1 MYRLSGWE
9 ALGFELSVFLQNYSD
24 TCRQSC
30 VQRGVWRINITD
42 EIKKE
47 VSRRRTFAIISHPD
61 AGKTTLTEKLLLY
74 GGAIRL
80 AGAVKGRKAAKHAV
94 SDWMEIEK
102 QRGISV
108 TSSVMFFDYN
118 GYRINILDT
127 PGHQDFSE
135 DTYRTLAA
143 ADCAVMLIDGAKGVE
158 AQTRK
163 LFHVCRMRHIPIFTF
178 VNKLDRF
185 CKSPFE
191 LMDEIEKTLGI
202 RSYPMNWPIG
212 EDGLFK
218 GVYSRKNSR
227 IELFEAHG
235 HGQQIAR
242 SQSGSMNDMDF
253 RDLLGEH
260 LHDKLCEDVSLLD
273 MAGDDFDLGKVR
285 NGELTPMYFGSAMT
299 NFGVKQFLD
308 EFVSIAPSPVKKN
321 STKGT
326 IEPNSNKFAGFV
338 FKIQA
343 NMDPAHRN
351 RIAFIRI
358 CSGRF
363 EAGMEVIHERTGKTL
378 RLSQPQQ
385 FFAQERTA
393 VEEAFAGDIIGV
405 VDTGLLNIGD
415 TLCESKEAFR
425 FEGIPMFPAEHFAQ
439 VRTPDAMRRKQFLQ
453 GINQIS
459 EEGAIQ
465 VFKQPNLGVETLTV
479 GVVGVLQLEVLAYR
493 MKYEY
498 GVDIVVERLPY
509 TLARWVMTKNIT
521 REILGFSDSAKVV
534 EDRLQRPVILYK
546 DEWTLRRAEENN
558 KDVEFLDIP
567 PSE

>member
-1 MYRLSGWE
+1 M
-9 ALGFELSVFLQNYSD
+9 N
-24 TCRQSC
+24 
-30 VQRGVWRINITD
+30 
-42 EIKKE
+42 E

-80 AGAVKGRKAAKHAV
+80 AGAVKGRKAAKHAI

-108 TSSVMFFDYN
+108 TSSVMYFDYN

-158 AQTRK
+158 AQTKK
-163 LFHVCRMRHIPIFTF
+163 LFHVCRMRGIPIFTF

-185 CKSPFE
+185 CKNPFE
-191 LMDEIEKTLGI
+191 LMDEIETTLGI
-202 RSYPMNWPIG
+202 RSCPMNWPIG

-218 GVYSRKNSR
+218 GVFNRKESR
-227 IELFEAHG
+227 IELFEAEG
-235 HGQQIAR
+235 HGQEIVR
-242 SQSGSMNDMDF
+242 SQSASIDDSAF
-253 RDLLGEH
+253 RDMLGDR
-260 LHDKLCEDVSLLD
+260 LHKKLCDDIALLD
-273 MAGDDFDLGKVR
+273 IAGDEFDIEKVKT
-285 NGELTPMYFGSAMT
+285 GQLTPMFFGSAMT
-299 NFGVKQFLD
+299 NFGVQQFLN
-308 EFVSIAPSPVKKN
+308 EFVGIAPSPAGKG
-321 STKGT
+321 STKGV
-326 IEPNSNKFAGFV
+326 IDPESEQFSGFV

-363 EAGMEVIHERTGKTL
+363 EIGMEVTHERTGKAL
-378 RLSQPQQ
+378 RLTQPQQ
-385 FFAQERTA
+385 FFAQERTT

-415 TLCESKEAFR
+415 TLCESKESFK
-425 FEGIPMFPAEHFAQ
+425 FEGIPMFPAEHFAH

-479 GVVGVLQLEVLAYR
+479 GVVGVLQLEVLTYR

-498 GVDIVVERLPY
+498 GVDIIIERLPY
-509 TLARWVMTKNIT
+509 TLARWVLAKHIT
-521 REILGFSDSAKVV
+521 RDMLGFLDNAKVV
-534 EDRLQRPVILYK
+534 EDQHKRPVILYK

-558 KDVEFLDIP
+558 KDAVFLEIP
-567 PSE
+567 PSV

>member
-1 MYRLSGWE
+1 M
-9 ALGFELSVFLQNYSD
+9 
-24 TCRQSC
+24 
-30 VQRGVWRINITD
+30 
-42 EIKKE
+42 
-47 VSRRRTFAIISHPD
+47 SRRRTFAIISHPD

-108 TSSVMFFDYN
+108 TSSVMYFDYN
-118 GYRINILDT
+118 GCRINILDT

-158 AQTRK
+158 AQTKK
-163 LFHVCRMRHIPIFTF
+163 LFHVCRMRGIPIFTF

-191 LMDEIEKTLGI
+191 LMDEIETTLGI
-202 RSYPMNWPIG
+202 RSCPMNWPIG

-218 GVYSRKNSR
+218 GVYNRKESR
-227 IELFEAHG
+227 IELFEAEA
-235 HGQQIAR
+235 HGQEITR
-242 SQSGSMNDMDF
+242 SKSGSIDDGEF
-253 RDLLGEH
+253 RRLLGER
-260 LHDKLCEDVSLLD
+260 LHDRLCEDIELLD
-273 MAGDDFDLGKVR
+273 MAGDEFDIGKVKS
-285 NGELTPMYFGSAMT
+285 GQLTPMFFGSAMT
-299 NFGVKQFLD
+299 NFGVEQFLN
-308 EFVSIAPSPVKKN
+308 EFVSIAPPPAIKE
-321 STKGT
+321 STKGAVD
-326 IEPNSNKFAGFV
+326 PAGSRFSGFV

-363 EAGMEVIHERTGKTL
+363 EIGMEVVHERTGKSL
-378 RLSQPQQ
+378 RLAQPQQ
-385 FFAQERTA
+385 FFAQERTT

-415 TLCESKEAFR
+415 TLCEGKETFK
-425 FEGIPMFPAEHFAQ
+425 FEGIPMFPAEHFAH

-453 GINQIS
+453 GISQIS

-479 GVVGVLQLEVLAYR
+479 GVVGLLQLDVLTYR

-498 GVDIVVERLPY
+498 GVDIVIERLPY
-509 TLARWVMTKNIT
+509 TLARWVVAKSIT
-521 REILGFSDSAKVV
+521 RDMIGFLDNAKLV
-534 EDRLQRPVILYK
+534 EDRYGRPVILYR
-546 DEWTLRRAEENN
+546 DEWTLRRVEENN
-558 KDVEFLDIP
+558 KEALFLEIP
-567 PSE
+567 PSV

>member
-1 MYRLSGWE
+1 
-9 ALGFELSVFLQNYSD
+9 
-24 TCRQSC
+24 
-30 VQRGVWRINITD
+30 
-42 EIKKE
+42 
-47 VSRRRTFAIISHPD
+47 
-61 AGKTTLTEKLLLY
+61 
-74 GGAIRL
+74 
-80 AGAVKGRKAAKHAV
+80 
-94 SDWMEIEK
+94 MEIEK

-108 TSSVMFFDYN
+108 TSSVMYFDYE

-158 AQTRK
+158 AQTKK
-163 LFHVCRMRHIPIFTF
+163 LFHVCRMRGIPIFTF
-178 VNKLDRF
+178 INKLDRF
-185 CKSPFE
+185 CINPFE

-202 RSYPMNWPIG
+202 RSCPMNWPIG
-212 EDGLFK
+212 ENGMFK
-218 GVYSRKNSR
+218 GVFNRKDSR
-227 IELFEAHG
+227 IELFEAQG
-235 HGQQIAR
+235 HGQQIVR
-242 SQSGSMNDMDF
+242 SRTASIEDSGF
-253 RDLLGEH
+253 RDLLGDR
-260 LHDKLCEDVSLLD
+260 LHDKLCEDIALLD
-273 MAGDDFDLGKVR
+273 MAGDDFDLEKVKSG
-285 NGELTPMYFGSAMT
+285 NLTPMFFGSAMT
-299 NFGVKQFLD
+299 NFGVKQLLD
-308 EFVSIAPSPVKKN
+308 EFVSIAPSPSKKN

-326 IEPNSNKFAGFV
+326 VEPEGEQFSGFV

-363 EAGMEVIHERTGKTL
+363 EIGMEVIHERTGKTL
-378 RLSQPQQ
+378 RLAQPQQ
-385 FFAQERTA
+385 FFAQERTT
-393 VEEAFAGDIIGV
+393 VEEAYAGDIIGV

-415 TLCESKEAFR
+415 TLCVGKETFK

-479 GVVGVLQLEVLAYR
+479 GVVGVLQLEVLTYR

-498 GVDIVVERLPY
+498 GVDIVIERLPY
-509 TLARWVMTKNIT
+509 TLARWVTAKNIS
-521 REILGFSDSAKVV
+521 RDMLGFSANAKVV
-534 EDRLQRPVILYK
+534 EDQHKRPVILYK

-558 KDVEFLDIP
+558 KDAVFLDIP
-567 PSE
+567 PTV

>member
-1 MYRLSGWE
+1 
-9 ALGFELSVFLQNYSD
+9 
-24 TCRQSC
+24 
-30 VQRGVWRINITD
+30 
-42 EIKKE
+42 
-47 VSRRRTFAIISHPD
+47 
-61 AGKTTLTEKLLLY
+61 
-74 GGAIRL
+74 
-80 AGAVKGRKAAKHAV
+80 
-94 SDWMEIEK
+94 MEIEK

-118 GYRINILDT
+118 GIRINILDT

-158 AQTRK
+158 AQTKK
-163 LFHVCRMRHIPIFTF
+163 LFHVCRMRGIPIFTF

-202 RSYPMNWPIG
+202 RSCPMNWPIG
-212 EDGLFK
+212 EDGMFK
-218 GVYSRKNSR
+218 GVFDRKTSR
-227 IELFEAHG
+227 IELFEAQG
-235 HGQQIAR
+235 HGQEIVR
-242 SQSGSMNDMDF
+242 SKSTSLDDSALRDMLGD
-253 RDLLGEH
+253 RLLS
-260 LHDKLCEDVSLLD
+260 KLCDDIALLD
-273 MAGDDFDLGKVR
+273 MAGDEFDIEKVK
-285 NGELTPMYFGSAMT
+285 NGQLTPMFFGSAMT
-299 NFGVKQFLD
+299 NFGVKPFLD
-308 EFVSIAPSPVKKN
+308 EFVSIAPPPSERE
-321 STKGT
+321 STKGA
-326 IEPNSNKFAGFV
+326 ISPNSEKFSGFV

-358 CSGRF
+358 SSGKF
-363 EAGMEVIHERTGKTL
+363 EIGMEVVHERTGKTL
-378 RLSQPQQ
+378 RLAQPQQ
-385 FFAQERTA
+385 FFAQERTT
-393 VEEAFAGDIIGV
+393 VEQAFAGDIIGV

-415 TLCESKEAFR
+415 TLCESKETFR

-479 GVVGVLQLEVLAYR
+479 GVVGVLQLEVLTYR

-498 GVDIVVERLPY
+498 GVDILIERLPY
-509 TLARWVMTKNIT
+509 TLARWVVAKNVT
-521 REILGFSDSAKVV
+521 RDLLGFSDNAKIV
-534 EDRLQRPVILYK
+534 EDRFQRPVILYK
-546 DEWTLRRAEENN
+546 DEWTLRRAEDKNEGV
-558 KDVEFLDIP
+558 KFLDIP
-567 PSE
+567 PSV

>member
-1 MYRLSGWE
+1 
-9 ALGFELSVFLQNYSD
+9 
-24 TCRQSC
+24 
-30 VQRGVWRINITD
+30 
-42 EIKKE
+42 
-47 VSRRRTFAIISHPD
+47 
-61 AGKTTLTEKLLLY
+61 
-74 GGAIRL
+74 
-80 AGAVKGRKAAKHAV
+80 
-94 SDWMEIEK
+94 MEIEK

-118 GYRINILDT
+118 GIRINILDT

-158 AQTRK
+158 AQTKK
-163 LFHVCRMRHIPIFTF
+163 LFHVCRMRGIPIFTF

-202 RSYPMNWPIG
+202 RSCPMNWPIG
-212 EDGLFK
+212 EDGMFK
-218 GVYSRKNSR
+218 GVFDRKTSR
-227 IELFEAHG
+227 IELFEAQG
-235 HGQQIAR
+235 HGQEIVR
-242 SQSGSMNDMDF
+242 SQSTSLDDSAL
-253 RDLLGEH
+253 RDLLGER
-260 LHDKLCEDVSLLD
+260 LLGKLCDDIALLD
-273 MAGDDFDLGKVR
+273 IAGDEFDMEKVK
-285 NGELTPMYFGSAMT
+285 NGQLTPMFFGSAMT
-299 NFGVKQFLD
+299 NFGVKPFLD
-308 EFVSIAPSPVKKN
+308 EFVSIAPPPSERE

-326 IEPNSNKFAGFV
+326 ISPSSERFSGFV

-358 CSGRF
+358 SSGKF
-363 EAGMEVIHERTGKTL
+363 EIGMEVVHERTGKTL
-378 RLSQPQQ
+378 RLAQPQQ
-385 FFAQERTA
+385 FFAQERTT
-393 VEEAFAGDIIGV
+393 VEKAFAGDIIGV

-415 TLCESKEAFR
+415 TLCESKETFR

-453 GINQIS
+453 GINQIA

-479 GVVGVLQLEVLAYR
+479 GVVGVLQLEVLTYR

-498 GVDIVVERLPY
+498 GVDILIERLPY
-509 TLARWVMTKNIT
+509 TLARWVVAKNVT
-521 REILGFSDSAKVV
+521 RDLLGFSDNAKIV
-534 EDRLQRPVILYK
+534 EDRFQRPVILYK
-546 DEWTLRRAEENN
+546 DEWTLRRAEDKNEG
-558 KDVEFLDIP
+558 VTFLDIP
-567 PSE
+567 PSV